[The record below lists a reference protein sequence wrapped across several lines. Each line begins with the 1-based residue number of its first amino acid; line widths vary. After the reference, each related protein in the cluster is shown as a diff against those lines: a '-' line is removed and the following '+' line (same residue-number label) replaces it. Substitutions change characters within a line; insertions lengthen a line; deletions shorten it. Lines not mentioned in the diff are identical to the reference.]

1 MIVTVEAE
9 RTPTIPSLQ
18 EPARV
23 VAATRFPR
31 IEQARQSGLNR

>member
-9 RTPTIPSLQ
+9 RMPRIPSLQ
-18 EPARV
+18 EAARM